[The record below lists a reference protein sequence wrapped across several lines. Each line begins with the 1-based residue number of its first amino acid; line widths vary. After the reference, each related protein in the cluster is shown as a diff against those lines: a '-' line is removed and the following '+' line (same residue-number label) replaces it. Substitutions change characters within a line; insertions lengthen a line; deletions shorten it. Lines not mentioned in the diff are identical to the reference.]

1 MPDTEVP
8 AGGDSGLTLEDVGQ
22 EFPTWHCYA
31 PGVNGFVYANLPGS
45 FPLVVLRGKSPADL
59 RNQIR
64 RWIGGQ

>member
-8 AGGDSGLTLEDVGQ
+8 GSDQPERTLEDVGR
-22 EFPTWHCYA
+22 EFPTWRCYA

-45 FPLVVLRGKSPADL
+45 FPLVVLRGKNPADL